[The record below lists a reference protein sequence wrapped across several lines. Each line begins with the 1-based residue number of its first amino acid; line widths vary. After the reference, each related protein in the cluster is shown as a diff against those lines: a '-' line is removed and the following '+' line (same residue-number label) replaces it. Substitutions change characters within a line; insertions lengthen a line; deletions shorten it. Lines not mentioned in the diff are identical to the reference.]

1 VKNRLHVVSF
11 NIPYPPNYGG
21 VIDVYYKIKAL
32 SEAGIKIHLHCF
44 EYGRQAAKELE
55 LICESV
61 NYYHR
66 KMRKRDLSKL
76 LPYTVL
82 SRTSDELLE
91 NLVKDD
97 SPILFEGL
105 HTCYY
110 LDDKKLAERK
120 KLVRL
125 HYVEWDYYRHLGKSE
140 RRTFRKFYYYTESLK
155 LKYFENIL
163 QLADKI
169 LPISFSDFESLKKKF
184 SRLVYLPP
192 FHSNERVSCIP
203 GKGMY
208 ALYHGNLDVPENN
221 QVAMFLVNKVF
232 NDLQIPF
239 IIAGSLPSEMLKKE
253 IKKFPHIQL
262 RADLKEEEMIRLIRH
277 AHINVLPTF
286 QDTGVKQKLLNS
298 LFNGRYVITNSK
310 MVKNTGLDSL
320 CLIRDSADEMKS
332 ALNEYMDKDFEMEQ
346 VNSRRSVL
354 MNSYS
359 NQSNAVAFKELLQ
372 S

>member
-1 VKNRLHVVSF
+1 MHVVSF

-21 VIDVYYKIKAL
+21 VIDVFYKIKAL
-32 SEAGIKIHLHCF
+32 SEAGIRIHLHCF
-44 EYGRQAAKELE
+44 EFGRQASNELE
-55 LICESV
+55 ALCASV
-61 NYYHR
+61 NYYHG
-66 KMRKRDLSKL
+66 KMRKRDYSKL
-76 LPYTVL
+76 LPHGVL
-82 SRTSDELLE
+82 SRTSDELLD

-110 LDDKKLAERK
+110 LDDKNLADRK

-125 HYVEWDYYRHLGKSE
+125 HHVESDYYRHLGKSE
-140 RRTFRKFYYYTESLK
+140 RRTFRKFYYYTESIK

-163 QLADKI
+163 QKADKI

-184 SRLVYLPP
+184 SQLVYLPP

-221 QVAMFLVNKVF
+221 QVAVFLVNKVF

-239 IIAGSLPSEMLKKE
+239 IIAGSMPTEMLRKE
-253 IKKFPHIQL
+253 VKKFPHIQL
-262 RADLKEEEMIRLIRH
+262 RSDLNEQEMTRLIRH

-286 QDTGVKQKLLNS
+286 QDTGIKQKLLNS
-298 LFNGRYVITNSK
+298 LFNGRYVIANSK
-310 MVKNTGLDSL
+310 MVINTGLDSL
-320 CLIRDSADEMKS
+320 CLVRDSADEMK
-332 ALNEYMDKDFEMEQ
+332 ATLTEYMEKDFEMAQ
-346 VNSRRSVL
+346 VNLRRTIL

-372 S
+372 P